1 MSISVYLYVDYDTS
15 YIIDTQISTY
25 TNSNYKQKTDYYNT
39 PDIII
44 YAKQATVCNIIIFSA
59 SCWNWRGISSSLSVK
74 NFQTMGLDK
83 SKWWVV
89 EFLLELSKCIEM
101 TAEMHR
107 YQCQCRIIFW
117 WLCYNGAIWSRDHN
131 IDNNS

>member
-1 MSISVYLYVDYDTS
+1 MWVYLCICMSIMILHTS
-15 YIIDTQISTY
+15 STHKFQHILTVT
-25 TNSNYKQKTDYYNT
+25 TNKKLTTTIHQTSSFMRNKPQF
-39 PDIII
+39 
-44 YAKQATVCNIIIFSA
+44 VIIIFSA

-74 NFQTMGLDK
+74 NFQTLGLDK

-89 EFLLELSKCIEM
+89 EFLLEWSKCIEM